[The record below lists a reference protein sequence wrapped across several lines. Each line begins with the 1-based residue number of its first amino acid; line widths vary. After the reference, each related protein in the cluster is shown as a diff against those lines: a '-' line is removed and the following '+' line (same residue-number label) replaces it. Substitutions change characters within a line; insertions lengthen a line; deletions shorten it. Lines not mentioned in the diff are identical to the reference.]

1 MLQRM
6 LWKMMPKAQRT
17 FLLGRMSVVDRST
30 VNKAMTANV
39 RYPDA
44 FERLNALFIHVPK
57 CAGTSVCEALYQGWR
72 PGHLPLYW
80 YEEQFPAAYADAF
93 KFTFVR
99 DPLDRAY
106 SAFTYLH
113 GNKPLRRNLGAY
125 ELVHRYASF
134 DDFVKGWLHS
144 ENVRRQLHF
153 APQTDFLLDRYGSLA
168 MDFIG
173 RQETLRDD
181 FFTLCEELKIS
192 RDLPHL
198 NASRRPEGTA
208 RENSNARTRQL
219 VRQVYARDYEL
230 LGYD

>member
-17 FLLGRMSVVDRST
+17 FLLGRLSVVDRNT

-44 FERLNALFIHVPK
+44 FERLNALFVHVPK
-57 CAGTSVCEALYQGWR
+57 CAGSSICKALFDDWR

-80 YEEQFPAAYADAF
+80 YEEQFPDAYANAF
-93 KFTFVR
+93 TFTFVR
-99 DPLDRAY
+99 DPLERAY

-113 GNKPLRRNLGAY
+113 GNAPKRRDLGAY
-125 ELVHRYASF
+125 ELVRRYTSF
-134 DDFVKGWLHS
+134 DEFVRGWLHA

-153 APQTDFLLDRYGSLA
+153 APQTDFLLDSGGSLA

-173 RQETLRDD
+173 RQETLRHD
-181 FFTLCEELKIS
+181 FFNLCEALNIS
-192 RDLPHL
+192 RVLPHL
-198 NASRRPEGTA
+198 NASKRPEGSA
-208 RENSNARTRQL
+208 RDYSNARTRAL